1 MAMRK
6 ATMKEQVSAAISQA
20 APGDRALV
28 TVASLTGPTP
38 WLTGALGLIG
48 QLLVK
53 YYFITLTDQA
63 VVFHRMHRFSQRPK
77 EVAYAIPR
85 AEAPM
90 LISEVALNPLWS
102 CFHLM
107 LPGEP
112 KPTRLNVH
120 RLWRAELEQ
129 FLSAVGGP
137 QGAPQQGYPQQAMP
151 PQGYPQQG
159 MPPQAMPPQGAPQYG
174 YPQSPQQQHGQP
186 VPQQPGPYGQP
197 AQAPPPPAPYG
208 QQGPPVPQEPW
219 GVPEEYR
226 THTPQQQPA
235 PHGQQ
240 GPPVPQEPWGV
251 PEEYRT
257 HTPQQQQPGPYGA
270 PGAQPGPYGAPQ
282 QPGPYGAPQ
291 QGNPYGG

>member
-137 QGAPQQGYPQQAMP
+137 QGAPQQAMPPQGYPQQAMP
-151 PQGYPQQG
+151 PQGFPQQG
-159 MPPQAMPPQGAPQYG
+159 MQPQGTPPQGTPPQGMPPQGAPQYG
-174 YPQSPQQQHGQP
+174 YPQSPQQQPGQP

-197 AQAPPPPAPYG
+197 APAPAAPAPQAPYG
-208 QQGPPVPQEPW
+208 QQAPPVPQDPW

-226 THTPQQQPA
+226 THTPP
-235 PHGQQ
+235 
-240 GPPVPQEPWGV
+240 
-251 PEEYRT
+251 
-257 HTPQQQQPGPYGA
+257 QQQPGPYGA
-270 PGAQPGPYGAPQ
+270 PGAQPGPYGAPGAQPGPYGAPQQ